1 MSPPIPSKS
10 KRGHSDQATERG
22 LSPVEESVV
31 YDQATLEQSRDSFL
45 RALEDHPADL
55 HELLD
60 AAAQLAGVG
69 FTADA
74 DMVLRQAIDS
84 FPDRPEPK
92 IDLARLSLDCGNERL
107 AAELAAQALREH
119 PRNSD
124 LHRILASA
132 HERMGTLAE
141 AANHLAAILA
151 TDAHDPDANRQL
163 ATILERLGDYVGATR
178 CLKRVVEV
186 TRGQDL
192 AALTALG
199 IALSSTGDHAE
210 AIQVLTDV
218 AQRSP
223 DVASIQGDL
232 AMALFA
238 AGQVEESI
246 WGFSEALRLDPES
259 AQAHCG
265 LGLAYQRLERWQ
277 EAAESFRTTERLA
290 PDQAVGPLNLGLVLG
305 ALGEREEAR
314 KALLRAAAIAPD
326 DVGIREA
333 LQALSSHPSDAD
345 MSAPLARF
353 SGDLETFGLP
363 EVLEFMRLQHKTG
376 SLVVSSRQGA
386 GIVRLVNGRITSAS
400 APGVQRLGESL
411 VSDGIIDR
419 RTLDSALAR
428 QRAGEAHTAETLG
441 TILLREQPADH
452 ERFKQAV
459 LRQVLAGLTEMLRWK
474 EGAFSFHPGGDKDL
488 PPISFDLQHVMMEL
502 FRGPLD

>member
-1 MSPPIPSKS
+1 VSPPTPPKT
-10 KRGHSDQATERG
+10 KRGRSDQRD

-31 YDQATLEQSRDSFL
+31 YDQATLEESREVLL
-45 RALEDHPADL
+45 RGLEDHEPDL
-55 HELLD
+55 DELLD
-60 AAAQLAGVG
+60 AAVQLAGVG
-69 FTADA
+69 FAADA
-74 DMVLRQAIDS
+74 DMVLRQAIES
-84 FPDRPEPK
+84 FPDRAEPQ
-92 IDLARLSLDCGNERL
+92 IDLAQLYLDCGHEGP
-107 AAELAAQALREH
+107 AAEVAANALNDH
-119 PRNSD
+119 PRNPE
-124 LHRILASA
+124 LHRILAFA

-151 TDAHDPDANRQL
+151 TDADDPEANRQL
-163 ATILERLGDYVGATR
+163 ATILERLGDHVGATR

-210 AIQVLTDV
+210 AIHVLTDV

-223 DVASIQGDL
+223 DVASIQADL

-238 AGQVEESI
+238 AGRVEESI
-246 WGFSEALRLDPES
+246 WGFSEALRLDPQS

-277 EAAESFRTTERLA
+277 EAAAAFRMTEQLA

-305 ALGEREEAR
+305 ALGEGEEAR
-314 KALLRAAAIAPD
+314 QALLRAAAIAPD

-333 LQALSSHPSDAD
+333 LQSLSSHPSDAD
-345 MSAPLARF
+345 LSAPLARF

-411 VSDGIIDR
+411 VSEGIIDR
-419 RTLDSALAR
+419 PTLDSALAR
-428 QRAGEAHTAETLG
+428 QRAGETHTSEMLG
-441 TILLREQPADH
+441 TILLRERPADH
-452 ERFKQAV
+452 DRFTQAV